1 MEEERW
7 SKDTKLYLV
16 FKCSKCDQYSYVRP
30 TQKTKKCL
38 RCGRVH
44 QVKNLGQSAIKV
56 KGISEALKEVQ
67 TRQNIL
73 GIANFRA
80 ERAFALTVDNNKN
93 IKKKDV
99 NINFEQDNLDKFL
112 EILNRL
118 TDLYSEFPLFMI
130 DLMVEDTN
138 IPKEEV
144 IYLINSL
151 KKENILKET
160 INGYFTLKKA

>member
-44 QVKNLGQSAIKV
+44 QVKNLELSAIKV
-56 KGISEALKEVQ
+56 KGISEAVKEVQ
-67 TRQNIL
+67 ARQNIL
-73 GIANFRA
+73 GKANLRT
-80 ERAFALTVDNNKN
+80 EGVFALTVNNNKN
-93 IKKKDV
+93 FMKKNSK
-99 NINFEQDNLDKFL
+99 INFKEDNLDKFI

-118 TDLYSEFPLFMI
+118 SDLYYEFPLFMI

-138 IPKEEV
+138 IPKKE
-144 IYLINSL
+144 IKYLINTL
-151 KKENILKET
+151 KKDKILKET
-160 INGYFTLKKA
+160 VKGYFTLKKV

>member
-1 MEEERW
+1 MEEEKW

-16 FKCSKCDQYSYVRP
+16 FKCSSCDQYSYVRP

-67 TRQNIL
+67 ARQIIL
-73 GIANFRA
+73 GKANFRA

-93 IKKKDV
+93 KNDIEK
-99 NINFEQDNLDKFL
+99 DNLSKFKEML
-112 EILNRL
+112 KRL
-118 TDLYSEFPLFMI
+118 SDLYDEFPLFMI
-130 DLMVEDTN
+130 ELMVEDTN
-138 IPKEEV
+138 IPKEE
-144 IYLINSL
+144 IDFLMN
-151 KKENILKET
+151 
-160 INGYFTLKKA
+160 TLKHENFLTEIKNSYFKVKK